1 MFPIVDES
9 WNKKLRYKYIIL
21 NCKGTEL
28 AISTLTLKVLLSFL
42 QLEKQWTNKKMN
54 LFFPWIYLIDDVAE
68 QTTT

>member
-42 QLEKQWTNKKMN
+42 QLEKQ
-54 LFFPWIYLIDDVAE
+54 
-68 QTTT
+68 